1 MSAQARGAAWQIGAW
16 TADPSDDT
24 LARGAESQKIEPRMM
39 RLLLCLARSAGTVL
53 SQDHLLS
60 EVWGGVVV
68 GPASVYQSVSQ
79 LRKVLG
85 DTGTP
90 PSYIE
95 TVARKGYRLIAPVRR
110 PESVSLEPLSAPEPQ
125 SRASVPVVM
134 PEQPR
139 WRWLLGAV
147 ATVIVAIATA
157 AFVLW
162 PRLASQTDEP
172 SIVVLPIVD
181 MTVGGTEQP
190 FCDGLTEELSN
201 WLAQIPI
208 LRVVAR
214 TSAFAFRDRNADV
227 REIGRQLGTTHVL
240 EGSLRRSGNVLR
252 VTVQLVATK
261 DGYNVWSGSYDFS
274 LTDVFQVQEQVAR
287 AVADNLELRLGKD
300 TAFRLAD
307 RRSTSGRAYSLY
319 LVARHHQQQ
328 RTKQDNDRAIELY
341 QDAIAADSNFA
352 LAQVGLAYAYL
363 NQRFFNNRPIESI
376 ARDAQPLLAS
386 AAHNAPQLADLY
398 VARGAL
404 ETELL
409 RKNDAL
415 RDLRHAAAL
424 NPNSR
429 EAAAELGFYYLV
441 SGEPRRALGYY
452 SHAAEL
458 DPLDYNLH
466 AQRCLALT
474 DLAEFD
480 SAAAAC
486 ERARALEPASAW
498 AYRASSAFEEARG
511 RILDALN
518 WNTAALAH
526 SPDLLDSYAERG
538 TWLLTLGLTDRLA
551 ANRDAAVAAA
561 GNMRTQ
567 FELIWLD
574 LIAAY
579 AAGGPA
585 AVRALIDSSQ
595 LSRSDDPTVL
605 FALARAELLA
615 DDAQNARALV
625 DRALASPE
633 LTSEVLASPWQARIG
648 CSNLLIAAAAYQ
660 ATGDGPAA
668 RARLDQ
674 LSALLN
680 GLVAAGVRR
689 HGVYGLQ
696 AQVAALRGDPD
707 SAMAAL
713 QRAAELGWRDV
724 WLAEHEPQYA
734 SLRARPDFSALT
746 RRIRAENDAESQDLA
761 ARQDPA
767 NPG

>member
-39 RLLLCLARSAGTVL
+39 RLLLCLARSAGTVI
-53 SQDHLLS
+53 SQEHLLS
-60 EVWGGVVV
+60 EVWAGVVV

-95 TVARKGYRLIAPVRR
+95 TVARKGYRLIAPVRP
-110 PESVSLEPLSAPEPQ
+110 PEAFGPGVEPPSAQELES
-125 SRASVPVVM
+125 SVPAPAVI
-134 PEQPR
+134 PEHPR
-139 WRWLLGAV
+139 WRWPVGAI
-147 ATVIVAIATA
+147 ASAIIAIATG

-162 PRLASQTDEP
+162 SHLTTGMEEH

-181 MTVGGTEQP
+181 MTVGGQP
-190 FCDGLTEELSN
+190 FCDGVTEELSN
-201 WLAQIPI
+201 WLAQIPT

-214 TSAFAFRDRNADV
+214 TSAFAFRNKNADV

-261 DGYNVWSGSYDFS
+261 DGYNVWSGSYDSS
-274 LTDVFQVQEQVAR
+274 LTDVIQVQEQVAR
-287 AVADNLELRLGKD
+287 AVASNLELRLGED
-300 TAFRLAD
+300 TTFRLAD

-319 LVARHHQQQ
+319 LIARHHQQQ

-341 QDAIAADSNFA
+341 KDAIAADSNFP
-352 LAQVGLAYAYL
+352 LAQVGLAYAYV

-386 AAHNAPQLADLY
+386 ASRNAPQLADLY

-409 RKNDAL
+409 KKDDAL

-429 EAAAELGFYYLV
+429 DAATELGFYYLV

-452 SHAAEL
+452 SHAAQL

-466 AQRCLALT
+466 AQRCLALS

-480 SAAAAC
+480 KAAAAC

-498 AYRASSAFEEARG
+498 AYRASSSFEEARG
-511 RILDALN
+511 RLLDALD
-518 WNTAALAH
+518 WNATALAH
-526 SPDLLDSYAERG
+526 GPDLLDSYAERG
-538 TWLLTLGLTDRLA
+538 NWLLSLGLIDRLGE
-551 ANRDAAVAAA
+551 NHDSAVAAA
-561 GNMRTQ
+561 GDTRAHGQ
-567 FELIWLD
+567 LIWLD
-574 LIAAY
+574 LVASY
-579 AAGGPA
+579 AQGDSA
-585 AVRALIDSSQ
+585 AVQALIDSNK
-595 LSRSDDPTVL
+595 LSRTNDPAVL
-605 FALARAELLA
+605 FVLARAELLA
-615 DDAQNARALV
+615 GDAQNARKLV
-625 DRALASPE
+625 DRALTSPQ
-633 LTSEVLASPWQARIG
+633 LTSEDLTSPWQARTG
-648 CSNLLIAAAAYQ
+648 YSNLLIAAAAYQ
-660 ATGDGPAA
+660 ATGDVQGA

-674 LSALLN
+674 LSALLD
-680 GLVAAGVRR
+680 GLIAAGVRR
-689 HGVYGLQ
+689 HGVYELQ
-696 AQVAALRGDPD
+696 AQVAALRGDAD
-707 SAMAAL
+707 SAMSAL
-713 QRAAELGWRDV
+713 QRAADLGWHDV
-724 WLAEHEPQYA
+724 WLAEHEPYFA
-734 SLRARPDFSALT
+734 SLRTRPDFNALT
-746 RRIRAENDAESQDLA
+746 GRIRAENDAETRKSTA
-761 ARQDPA
+761 TA
-767 NPG
+767 PGA